1 MKTTAEAD
9 KKRIPGV
16 TIDPELNQ
24 YDNVVL
30 FPEKLAKA
38 KAQLKKSG
46 LPKLPETKHSR

>member
-1 MKTTAEAD
+1 MKTTVETD

-16 TIDPELNQ
+16 IIDPELNK

-38 KAQLKKSG
+38 KEQLKKSG
-46 LPKLPETKHSR
+46 LPKLPKTKHSR

>member
-1 MKTTAEAD
+1 MKTTADTD

-16 TIDPELNQ
+16 AIDPELNK

-38 KAQLKKSG
+38 NELLKKSG
-46 LPKLPETKHSR
+46 APKLPKTKHSR